1 MRLNARELAI
11 AYNLGAIASYLSLVM
26 LLADAF
32 HVALRH
38 ESVTLSRFGFAFS
51 WVIAAIFRTP
61 YQWDRIWLRVFMLV
75 QILVFSVVCCLYLV
89 AGVD

>member
-1 MRLNARELAI
+1 MRLTARQLAI
-11 AYNLGAIASYLSLVM
+11 AYNLGAIASGLSLMM

-32 HVALRH
+32 HVAQRH
-38 ESVTLSRFGFAFS
+38 ESVTLTRFGFAFG
-51 WVIAAIFRTP
+51 WVVAAILRTP
-61 YQWDRIWLRVFMLV
+61 YQWDRIWLRVHMLF